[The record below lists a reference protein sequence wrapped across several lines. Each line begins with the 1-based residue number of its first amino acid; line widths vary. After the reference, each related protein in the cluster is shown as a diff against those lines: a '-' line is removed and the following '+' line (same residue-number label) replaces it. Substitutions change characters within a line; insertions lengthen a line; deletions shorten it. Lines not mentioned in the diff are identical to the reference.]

1 MIATPYVESFL
12 ELAAKVT
19 DAGLMRRRPGFYLP
33 RILFWSLGMVI
44 TLVAVTLAGDGWYGG
59 DDRLMHRQ
67 ALHCDFCRFIHPVSG
82 ETVEITAP
90 PDADFLAAM
99 QQEFGKKDVW

>member
-44 TLVAVTLAGDGWYGG
+44 TLVAVTLAGDGWYQLLFAVFLGVAMSQLG
-59 DDRLMHRQ
+59 FLSHEAAHQ
-67 ALHCDFCRFIHPVSG
+67 
-82 ETVEITAP
+82 EI
-90 PDADFLAAM
+90 F
-99 QQEFGKKDVW
+99 EGRRWNE